1 MKNQFSI
8 ALIGTAFALSSA
20 QAAILNVTP
29 STNKID
35 DVTLGSKAVATTEG
49 KSTNL
54 DFIAGGKRIKK
65 ILVVKANVYV
75 AQLFVDQKD
84 KFSKT
89 PKEADLETDL
99 TSLNSVSNL
108 GVVALKLDFLRDLSA
123 DKIVD
128 SFEDALKSNKLDVA
142 TNEGLKKVLAAVKK
156 GGAVA
161 QGDSIAIVGVN
172 GAAQDKLFVENSKG
186 VAEVVEGDSKL
197 VENMFSIW
205 LGIPADSGLER
216 LKGELTQ

>member
-1 MKNQFSI
+1 MNRKFSI
-8 ALIGTAFALSSA
+8 ALIGTALAIGGA
-20 QAAILNVTP
+20 QAALLDVTP
-29 STNKID
+29 SANKVD
-35 DVTLGSKAVATTEG
+35 DVTLGSKAVANTEG
-49 KSTNL
+49 KSTQL
-54 DFIAGGKRIKK
+54 DFIGGGKRIKK
-65 ILVVKANVYV
+65 VLVVKANVYV

-84 KFSKT
+84 KFAKT
-89 PKEADLETDL
+89 PKEANLETDV
-99 TSLNSVSNL
+99 TSLNSIANV

-156 GGAVA
+156 GGAVT
-161 QGDSIAIVGVN
+161 QGESIAIVGVN
-172 GAAQDKLFVENSKG
+172 GATQDKLFVENSKG
-186 VAEVVEGDSKL
+186 VAEIVEGDSKL